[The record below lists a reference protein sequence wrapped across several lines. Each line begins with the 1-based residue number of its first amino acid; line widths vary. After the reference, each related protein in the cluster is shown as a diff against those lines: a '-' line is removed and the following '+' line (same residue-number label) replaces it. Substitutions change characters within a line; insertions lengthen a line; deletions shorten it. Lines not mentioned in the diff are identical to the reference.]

1 VDNSACVQG
10 YLFAVSRGTA
20 ELTVSSLLDL
30 QDNLEWGS
38 GFTMHFGLIWI
49 DRTTSALTRVIKNSL
64 RYYSQVLRAF
74 VKTAVK
80 V

>member
-1 VDNSACVQG
+1 
-10 YLFAVSRGTA
+10 
-20 ELTVSSLLDL
+20 
-30 QDNLEWGS
+30 
-38 GFTMHFGLIWI
+38 MHFGLIWI